1 MSAPREEVN
10 IFDELAGGRTKRVR
24 KHRSFFGHS
33 AEPMQRSSFDAE
45 PMPDLGPD
53 QPRLGRFFDTVR
65 VGVILTLVG
74 LVTAIGIPLQWVS
87 LKLHLPSR
95 RTIPLL
101 YHRIILFLIG
111 VRRHVH
117 GAPAAGRPLLLLS
130 NHVSWLDI
138 CVLGSLTPLVFVAK
152 SEVSRWPLIGLL
164 AAFQRTIFV
173 DRQRRHAT
181 GQVNSTIAARLAEG
195 DPVVLFAEG
204 TSSDGNRVLPFRS
217 ALVGAAREAFEANGK
232 VLVQPLCVAYVKIQG
247 IPMGRSHRG
256 IAAWFGDM
264 DLAPH
269 LLEVLRQGAIDVE
282 VTFGEPEALDG
293 AADRKLVTKA
303 SEEAVRRLSEASLM
317 GRAPA
322 V

>member
-1 MSAPREEVN
+1 MSSPKDGEN
-10 IFDELAGGRTKRVR
+10 IFDELAGGRTKRPR
-24 KHRSFFGHS
+24 KQRSFFGHS
-33 AEPMQRSSFDAE
+33 AEPMARSTFDAE
-45 PMPDLGPD
+45 PMPDLGPEM
-53 QPRLGRFFDTVR
+53 PRFGRFLDTAR

-74 LVTAIGIPLQWVS
+74 LVTAIGIPLQWLS

-95 RTIPLL
+95 RLIPML
-101 YHRIILFLIG
+101 YHRIVLSLIG
-111 VRRHVH
+111 VRRRVR
-117 GAPAAGRPLLLLS
+117 GVPAEGRPLLLLS
-130 NHVSWLDI
+130 NHASWLDI

-181 GQVNSTIAARLAEG
+181 GKVNAAIAARLSEG

-204 TSSDGNRVLPFRS
+204 TSSDGNRILPFRS
-217 ALVGAAREAFEANGK
+217 ALVGAVRETFEANGQAM
-232 VLVQPLCVAYVKIQG
+232 VQPVCIAYVKIQG

-269 LLEVLRQGAIDVE
+269 LLEVLRQGAIDVD
-282 VTFGEPEALDG
+282 VTFGEARALDG
-293 AADRKLVTKA
+293 EVNRKAVTKA
-303 SEEAVRRLSEASLM
+303 SEDVVRSLSEASLM
-317 GRAPA
+317 GRITPA
-322 V
+322 